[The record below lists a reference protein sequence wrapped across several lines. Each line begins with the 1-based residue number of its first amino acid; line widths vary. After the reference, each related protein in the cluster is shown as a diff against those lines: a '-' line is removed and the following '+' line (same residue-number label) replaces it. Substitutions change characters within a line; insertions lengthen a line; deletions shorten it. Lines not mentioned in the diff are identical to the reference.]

1 MKMGLFFKGPEKKP
15 EKKQEKEIKPEE
27 IKGIKLEEAD
37 ERKLEE
43 VSERLDKEISKT
55 FGEKILSGIKNI
67 RSKLGSMAFLGL
79 LGSIAHAEGLSIS
92 SRLQQFITENI
103 RTEQLDNGITIAGF
117 LVLLAGIGAFVCELY
132 HRRKHGRLQRRLG
145 DRITILILAG
155 ILAIFGGQVI
165 NTGARTV
172 DKYLIPHAAAYS
184 AEKYEKVT
192 EKELKIKSKTTP
204 EAITLKNLETQL
216 EIQKR
221 INAIELDLLNLEEQK
236 LLTQERI
243 EKYKKEIEAIGKGIS
258 TPEKIL
264 DRLGK
269 LEKEVNKIKK
279 EIQKRNPYK
288 GVDIQ
293 IIPKKNENR

>member
-1 MKMGLFFKGPEKKP
+1 MGLFFKGPEKKP

-67 RSKLGSMAFLGL
+67 RSQLGSMAFLGL
-79 LGSIAHAEGLSIS
+79 LGSAAHAEGLSIS

-103 RTEQLDNGITIAGF
+103 RTEQLGNGITIAGF
-117 LVLLAGIGAFVCELY
+117 LALLTGIGAFVYELY
-132 HRRKHGRLQRRLG
+132 QRRHGRLPRRLEN
-145 DRITILILAG
+145 RITILILAG

-184 AEKYEKVT
+184 AEKYKEAT
-192 EKELKIKSKTTP
+192 EKELETKSKTTP

-216 EIQKR
+216 EILKR
-221 INAIELDLLNLEEQK
+221 INAIELDLLNLEAQK

-243 EKYKKEIEAIGKGIS
+243 EKYKKEIEAIRKGIS

-264 DRLGK
+264 NRLGK